1 MKPIR
6 CNGNIII
13 KRDIKSV
20 FDFISDYRNDP
31 IWRKEINLT
40 NISTDK
46 MGLETLLTEDSFLSK
61 RNSHYISYL
70 KCTEFIPNKTVT
82 CETTPDAKFWA
93 KSSRTVETIDN
104 NNTKVSYELEFD
116 PAIVKFGIGFQ
127 LPHFLLNYYTKSVMK
142 DYLAV
147 LKKNLEK

>member
-1 MKPIR
+1 MK
-6 CNGNIII
+6 IIHTKGSI
-13 KRDIKSV
+13 VINRDLQTV
-20 FDFISDYRNDP
+20 FNYLSDYRNDP
-31 IWRKEINLT
+31 KWRKEINQTRL
-40 NISTDK
+40 STEIIDLGT
-46 MGLETLLTEDSFLSK
+46 MLTEDSFLSK
-61 RNSHYISYL
+61 RNPHYISYL
-70 KCTEFIPNKTVT
+70 KCTEFIPNKTVS